1 MLYYVSKENLLG
13 IPPKRH
19 TFCSKAGVCGVGIF
33 WSRFSDLEFFFL
45 EILFPLV
52 LVLLRLRHCE
62 SLSEGELLRNGD
74 YAMLHGKYMSVD
86 VSLLQ
91 KF

>member
-1 MLYYVSKENLLG
+1 MSVKRNLLE
-13 IPPKRH
+13 ISWTKH

-52 LVLLRLRHCE
+52 LMLLRLGHCE
-62 SLSEGELLRNGD
+62 SLSKGELLRNGD
-74 YAMLHGKYMSVD
+74 YAMLHRKYMSVH